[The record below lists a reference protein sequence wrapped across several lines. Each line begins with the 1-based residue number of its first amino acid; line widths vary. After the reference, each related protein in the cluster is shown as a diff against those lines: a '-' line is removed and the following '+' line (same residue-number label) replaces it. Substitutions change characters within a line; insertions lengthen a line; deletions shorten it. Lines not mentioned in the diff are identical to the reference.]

1 MVALRASAR
10 GAMRGT
16 RLNQFSTNRG
26 ADFGLAGRR
35 AGFVSS
41 QISIRANSYS
51 ALGYSF
57 R

>member
-1 MVALRASAR
+1 
-10 GAMRGT
+10 
-16 RLNQFSTNRG
+16 LNQFSTKRG
-26 ADFGLAGRR
+26 ADFALAGLR

-41 QISIRANSYS
+41 QINMRANSYS